1 MLPFYLTFLMKWIAV
16 FLGLSFL
23 GSACNNNQNAEVP
36 QIAIE
41 SVLINNQPVAN
52 GSVINWVDFQNVE
65 ISILFNGKVDTTKF
79 DKDNFF
85 IMGLGTDYRYRF
97 EKTQNWLHITPARP
111 LEPLS
116 KYRLV
121 VFPGKNLGGNVVGE
135 YEFAFRTRLDSTPK
149 FPKISD
155 EELLTLV
162 QRQTFRYF
170 WDYAHPVSGLIR
182 ERSGSGDLVTMGGSG
197 FGLMAILI
205 GIERNFITRQEGFD
219 RISTMVNFLNRP
231 GTDRF
236 HGAFPHWMNGIT
248 GRTIPFSARDD
259 GADLVET
266 AFLMQGL
273 LAVQEYFRNGSPA
286 EQALV
291 QTIQQMYEAVQW
303 SFFRRNNENV
313 LYWHWSPNFGW
324 AMNHPIR
331 GWDESLMVYVLAAGS
346 PTFSIPAE
354 VYHQGWA
361 RSGSYPMVNNR
372 MFHGIR
378 LPLGPALGGPLFFAH
393 YSFLGLDPRNL
404 RDQYA
409 HYWEQNRAHTLINRA
424 HSIANPN
431 NFVGYSSSV
440 WGLTASDVDHGYSAS
455 SPTNDLG
462 VIAPTAALSSM
473 PYTPAESMEA
483 LRFFYFVLGD
493 KIWGPHGFYDA
504 FNLTTLWFARSYLA
518 IDQGPIII
526 MIENHRTGLIWDL
539 FMRNENVRRGLQN
552 LGFSF

>member
-1 MLPFYLTFLMKWIAV
+1 MKWIAV
-16 FLGLSFL
+16 ILSFL
-23 GSACNNNQNAEVP
+23 FIGLSCKKNQTIESP
-36 QIAIE
+36 QISIE
-41 SVLINNQPVAN
+41 SVLVNNQPVSN
-52 GSVINWVDFQNVE
+52 QSIINWVDFADVE
-65 ISILFNGKVDTTKF
+65 ISILFNTRIDTTKF

-85 IMGLGTDYRYRF
+85 LMGIGADYRYRF
-97 EKTQNWLHITPARP
+97 DRNQSWLHITPTRP

-116 KYRLV
+116 MYRLV
-121 VFPGKNLGGNVVGE
+121 VFPGKNLGGNIVGE
-135 YEFAFRTRLDSTPK
+135 YEFGFRTRLDSTPK
-149 FPKISD
+149 FPIISD

-273 LAVQEYFRNGSPA
+273 LAVQEYFRNGSTA
-286 EQALV
+286 EQSLV
-291 QTIQQMYEAVQW
+291 QTIQQMYENVQW
-303 SFFRRNNENV
+303 NFFRRNNENV

-324 AMNHPIR
+324 AMNHQIR

-361 RSGSYPMVNNR
+361 RGGGYPMMNGR
-372 MFHGIR
+372 TFFGIR
-378 LPLGPALGGPLFFAH
+378 QPLGPDLGGPLFFAH

-431 NFVGYSSSV
+431 NFMGYSSSV
-440 WGLTASDVDHGYSAS
+440 WGLTASDIDNGYSAS

-483 LRFFYFVLGD
+483 LRFFYYVLGD

-504 FNLTTLWFARSYLA
+504 FNLTSLWFARSYLA